1 MHYTFLIRFGLLF
14 IIYVFIEGCKSKDPE
29 AGFDYIIKN
38 FQQPPSTYR
47 PAPFWVWNDEITRE
61 KIREQLIGFKEA
73 GMGGVFIHPRMG
85 MITEYLSEEWY
96 ELYNYSLAVCDSLD
110 MLLYLYDE
118 NAFPSGFAGGHVPAE
133 YPEAYNQGN
142 GLQMHVLQQ
151 LSLSAGSK
159 YPIILKQENEKFI
172 NITDNWENY
181 LTITGDYYAFSKTY
195 FQTGDPWFGG
205 YTYADLLLEGM
216 TEKFIDITF
225 KGYNQH
231 LSHAYGNR
239 IPAVFSDETRVRPT
253 EPNSVR
259 WTPGFFELFEKK
271 WGYDLKNH
279 LPSLLMEI
287 GPDWEKVRHNYY
299 TLIGDLLIERWA
311 KPYYYYAE
319 NIGLDWTGHYYEHDW
334 PSPKN
339 GGDWAALA
347 AWQHI
352 PGIDLLFNYYAE
364 DEISGWLSQFGSHR
378 AVRELSSVVNQMGR
392 KRAISETYGA
402 AGWQFDFKD
411 MKRIADWQYALGVNF
426 LNQHHS
432 FMTIKGARK
441 RDYPPSFSYHSSWWP
456 YYRIFGDYY
465 GRLSLALSA
474 GQQVNDV
481 LVLAPTSSAW
491 MYYSPVENA
500 PGYMEVGLSF
510 QKFILE
516 LELARLEYDIASER
530 NLQEF
535 ARVDENG
542 QLIFGNRAYR
552 EFILPPD
559 IRTIESTT
567 FRLMQEWLKKGK
579 TIHYSGAIPDRIDGA
594 PDARLRDVFEAT
606 KAQWKK
612 IDNYDVS
619 HFTEQQSL
627 QFTQSTP
634 EKARAFHRRMQLD
647 DGEILFIANINDTL
661 SFSSTLVT
669 EGNEIIYLDALK
681 GDMFTY
687 PSVKEAGKLKFDI
700 NLEPTESAL
709 FFISRRAHSG
719 FPEKTQKKIPS
730 REIRMD
736 ALAVKRE
743 QPNTLTL
750 DYADFEIAGREW
762 KGLYLLH
769 GVDSAFKK
777 HGFIHGNPWH
787 RAVQYKKRIVERD
800 TFSIGTGY
808 KASFEIN
815 TASLP
820 DEALSGIRAVVER
833 GNLWHVK
840 MNGKQVQAEAGE
852 WWLDRD
858 FGVFNIGPS
867 MQNGINRLEVSI
879 EPMSVHAE
887 LEPIYILGDFSLENH
902 TKGWKLVPSDE
913 LTTGDWGKQ
922 GMPMYAGEVSYTA
935 SWKLSADEIQ
945 KMDACFVQLNEW
957 QGIMATVQVN
967 GVEAGI
973 IGWPPY
979 QLEVREHLTSGE
991 NTITVT
997 VFGSLKN
1004 LMGPHHDGPENRMAI
1019 PSMFT
1024 AAHRN
1029 QPPGRDY
1036 HILNY
1041 GLIEPFSLRY

>member
-1 MHYTFLIRFGLLF
+1 MYYTVLFRFSLLIVIYFF
-14 IIYVFIEGCKSKDPE
+14 INGCNSKE
-29 AGFDYIIKN
+29 SGSGFRYIQKN
-38 FQQPPSTYR
+38 FQDPPSAYR

-61 KIREQLIGFKEA
+61 KIREQLLEFKEA

-96 ELYNYSLAVCDSLD
+96 ELYKYSLDVCDSLD

-151 LSLSAGSK
+151 LSLSAGSD
-159 YPIILKQENEKFI
+159 YDLILRYEKEKFL
-172 NITDNWENY
+172 NITDKWENY
-181 LTITGDYYAFSKTY
+181 LTVSGNYFAFSKTY

-205 YTYADLLLEGM
+205 FTYADLLLEGM

-253 EPNSVR
+253 ELNSVR

-271 WGYDLKNH
+271 WGYDLRNH
-279 LPSLLMEI
+279 LPSLLLEI
-287 GPDWEKVRHNYY
+287 GDDWEKVRHNYY

-311 KPYYYYAE
+311 KPYYHYAE
-319 NIGLDWTGHYYEHDW
+319 SLGLDWTGHYYEHDW

-347 AWQHI
+347 AWQHM
-352 PGIDLLFNYYAE
+352 PGIDLLFNHYAE

-378 AVRELSSVVNQMGR
+378 AVRELSSVANQMGR
-392 KRAISETYGA
+392 KRSISETYGA
-402 AGWQFDFKD
+402 AGWQFNFKD

-456 YYRIFGDYY
+456 YYRVFGDYY
-465 GRLSLALSA
+465 GRLSLALSV
-474 GQQVNDV
+474 GQQLNDI
-481 LVLAPTSSAW
+481 LVVAPTSSAW

-500 PGYMEVGLSF
+500 PGYLEVGLSF

-516 LELARLEYDIASER
+516 LELAKLEYDIASER

-535 ARVDENG
+535 AKIDEKGQVVFGHRV
-542 QLIFGNRAYR
+542 YR
-552 EFILPPD
+552 ELILPPD
-559 IRTIESTT
+559 IRTIESST
-567 FRLMQEWLKKGK
+567 FELINELLQKGK
-579 TIHYSGAIPDRIDGA
+579 TIHYAGKIPDRIDGK
-594 PDARLRDVFEAT
+594 PDLRLRNIFENT
-606 KAQWKK
+606 KAQWNK
-612 IDNYDVS
+612 IENYDVS
-619 HFTEQQSL
+619 HFTEQQTI
-627 QFTQSTP
+627 QFTQCIP
-634 EKARAFHRRMQLD
+634 QKARAFHRRMHLD

-661 SFSSTLVT
+661 SFKSTLVT
-669 EGNEIIYLDALK
+669 KGAEIIYLDALK
-681 GDMFTY
+681 GDLYTY
-687 PSVKEAGKLKFDI
+687 PSTEEGGKLKFDI
-700 NLEPTESAL
+700 DLEPTESAL
-709 FFISRRAHSG
+709 FFIRHRAKSG
-719 FPEKTQKKIPS
+719 FTEKAQKKIPA
-730 REIRMD
+730 REIRMEK
-736 ALAVKRE
+736 LTIQRE

-750 DYADFEIAGREW
+750 DYADFEIAGQKW
-762 KGLYLLH
+762 KNLYLLH
-769 GVDSAFKK
+769 GVDSAFRK
-777 HGFIHGNPWH
+777 HGFVHGNPWH
-787 RAVQYKKRIVERD
+787 RAVQYKKRILERD

-808 KASFEIN
+808 KATFEIN

-820 DEALSGIRAVVER
+820 DEALSDIRAVIER
-833 GNLWHVK
+833 GNLWNVK
-840 MNGKQVQAEAGE
+840 INGKEVIPKAGE

-858 FGVFNIGPS
+858 FGVFSIGPW
-867 MQNGINRLEVSI
+867 MQNGINQLEVSI
-879 EPMSVHAE
+879 NPMSVHAE
-887 LEPIYILGDFSLENH
+887 LEPIYILGNFSLENH
-902 TKGWKLVPSDE
+902 EKGWTLMPAGE
-913 LTTGDWGKQ
+913 LKTGDWAQQ
-922 GMPMYAGEVSYTA
+922 GMPMYAGEVSYST
-935 SWKLSADEIQ
+935 SWAVSAEEKE
-945 KMDACFVQLNEW
+945 KMDVCYVQMNEW
-957 QGIMATVQVN
+957 HGIMATVKVN
-967 GVEAGI
+967 GADAGI

-979 QLEVREHLTSGE
+979 NLEIKEYLKSGE

-1004 LMGPHHDGPENRMAI
+1004 MMGPHHDGPENRMAI

-1024 AAHRN
+1024 AAPRK
-1029 QPPGRDY
+1029 QPQGSDY
-1036 HILNY
+1036 HILSY
-1041 GLIEPFSLRY
+1041 GLMEPFSLRY